1 MATIADLLVKIGA
14 DTSDL
19 RKELNATK
27 RQIKTAFGSDALDLS
42 KKSLAVLGGIGAGL
56 AALGVA
62 SVKAGASLQSTKT
75 PFEFSQVSQTAQKF
89 IAFGFSAEQVIPT
102 LTAVGDAAAGVGLGA
117 EGINR
122 ITLALGQMAAK
133 SKDYL

>member
-27 RQIKTAFGSDALDLS
+27 RQIKSAFGSEALDVS

-56 AALGVA
+56 AALGGGIGE
-62 SVKAGASLQSTKT
+62 SRSQSPEYQDGLHQYAGQCGKGPRLSR
-75 PFEFSQVSQTAQKF
+75 E
-89 IAFGFSAEQVIPT
+89 
-102 LTAVGDAAAGVGLGA
+102 DA
-117 EGINR
+117 GIC
-122 ITLALGQMAAK
+122 
-133 SKDYL
+133 S

>member
-1 MATIADLLVKIGA
+1 MPSSRNSDGKELTEMATIADLLVKIGA

-27 RQIKTAFGSDALDLS
+27 RQIKTAFGSEALDVS

-75 PFEFSQVSQTAQKF
+75 
-89 IAFGFSAEQVIPT
+89 AFTNIGSGICESRGQSPEYQDCLHQYAGERGKSTGLP
-102 LTAVGDAAAGVGLGA
+102 GEDAGLC
-117 EGINR
+117 
-122 ITLALGQMAAK
+122 
-133 SKDYL
+133 SKDAF

>member
-27 RQIKTAFGSDALDLS
+27 RQIKTAFGSEALDVS

-75 PFEFSQVSQTAQKF
+75 
-89 IAFGFSAEQVIPT
+89 AFTNMLGSAEKAQDFLESSVVTNTNWKYFTIICT
-102 LTAVGDAAAGVGLGA
+102 NSSAY
-117 EGINR
+117 
-122 ITLALGQMAAK
+122 
-133 SKDYL
+133 KDL

>member
-27 RQIKTAFGSDALDLS
+27 RQIKTAFGSEALDVS
-42 KKSLAVLGGIGAGL
+42 KKSLAVLGGIGAYL

-62 SVKAGASLQSTKT
+62 SVKAGPVSRVPRLPSPICWGARKKHKTSWGRCRTLQ
-75 PFEFSQVSQTAQKF
+75 QRR
-89 IAFGFSAEQVIPT
+89 
-102 LTAVGDAAAGVGLGA
+102 L
-117 EGINR
+117 
-122 ITLALGQMAAK
+122 
-133 SKDYL
+133 